1 MLKLNPQ
8 IIEKDG
14 TKEFVVLPYT
24 DFLIIQEEL
33 EDYEDLRLLREAKE
47 KEKNAPPTNLSAIK
61 KDFAI
66 H

>member
-47 KEKNAPPTNLSAIK
+47 KEKNAPTTNLSAIK
-61 KDFAI
+61 KEFAI

>member
-8 IIEKDG
+8 IIEKAG

-24 DFLIIQEEL
+24 DFLTIQEEL

-47 KEKNAPPTNLSAIK
+47 KEKNAPTTNLSTIK
-61 KDFAI
+61 KEFAI